1 MLEGLDHPPLSER
14 IPLGLA
20 YAAGTIAECVWKVF
34 AKSGE
39 PPITRFV
46 AVELAKDHYFDIEAA
61 NKDLGYKAA
70 VDMETGLKATIQDLK
85 ARGF

>member
-1 MLEGLDHPPLSER
+1 M
-14 IPLGLA
+14 PLGLA
-20 YAAGTIAECVWKVF
+20 YAAGAIAECVWKVF

-46 AVELAKDHYFDIEAA
+46 AVELAKDHYFDIEVA
-61 NKDLGYKAA
+61 NRDLGYKAA
-70 VDMETGLKATIQDLK
+70 VDMETGLKATIEDLK

>member
-1 MLEGLDHPPLSER
+1 MLLWLSWV
-14 IPLGLA
+14 PWVSWLSCLS
-20 YAAGTIAECVWKVF
+20 CFVVLVWKVF

-46 AVELAKDHYFDIEAA
+46 AVELAKDHYFDIEVA

-70 VDMETGLKATIQDLK
+70 VDMETGLKATIEDLK